1 MLNPFDLVARRTTG
15 FETTGVYAKV
25 LSEYEIE
32 RLKNPKNDYD
42 ITKDGASIYI
52 QDGGTVR
59 IKNPN
64 PKYSDDIIGGK
75 KIILDADHIVLNAK
89 TSIKIQSGDANVCL

>member
-1 MLNPFDLVARRTTG
+1 MLKTYGSNGVALNKLPIKYIMLNPFDVVARRTTG

-42 ITKDGASIYI
+42 REVYESLPKEMKDNFK
-52 QDGGTVR
+52 
-59 IKNPN
+59 KNG
-64 PKYSDDIIGGK
+64 YSLCGEYYLIDQMKLIEKNLI
-75 KIILDADHIVLNAK
+75 
-89 TSIKIQSGDANVCL
+89 